1 MEHLADKST
10 INRQEYD
17 GSPVPKPVKQV
28 NNDFC
33 PQCGQTYPR
42 DQREYHLLNHYQAM
56 NKEVLGALEK
66 IRQELAGRAMT
77 QSQST

>member
-1 MEHLADKST
+1 MK
-10 INRQEYD
+10 YD

-66 IRQELAGRAMT
+66 IRQELSGHGMS
-77 QSQST
+77 QSQGT

>member
-1 MEHLADKST
+1 M
-10 INRQEYD
+10 
-17 GSPVPKPVKQV
+17 PKQAKQV

-33 PQCGQTYPR
+33 PQCGQTFPR

-66 IRQELAGRAMT
+66 IRQELAGQPNQPQGA
-77 QSQST
+77 

>member
-1 MEHLADKST
+1 
-10 INRQEYD
+10 
-17 GSPVPKPVKQV
+17 VPKPAKQV

-42 DQREYHLLNHYQAM
+42 DQRDYHLLNHYQAM

-66 IRQELAGRAMT
+66 LRQELSGHSMG